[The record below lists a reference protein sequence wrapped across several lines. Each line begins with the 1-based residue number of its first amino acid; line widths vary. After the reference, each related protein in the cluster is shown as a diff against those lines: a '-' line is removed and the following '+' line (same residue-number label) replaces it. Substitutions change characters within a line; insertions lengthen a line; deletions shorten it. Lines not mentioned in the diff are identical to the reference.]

1 VQFQPTVSLS
11 GSQYS
16 AMPYYVDYAGV
27 ESEKYYSPDS
37 IALFTE
43 QYNSYLVAQAR
54 ATVR

>member
-1 VQFQPTVSLS
+1 
-11 GSQYS
+11 
-16 AMPYYVDYAGV
+16 MPYYVDYAGV